1 MAKVMKKIYILMML
15 CMMGGVGYL
24 QAQELKEYPLDTI
37 NGEEVYKYRVE
48 RSIGLYRIGVNFD
61 VPQADIIRLN
71 PQLRERG
78 LHFDEILYIPT
89 KRKIGEKKEVL
100 PVKEELKPVVAPVA
114 PVVEEQP
121 VEPAVVAQ
129 DSVVT
134 ASDSAVVAVTDSV
147 VVPVI
152 PEPIVLDSV
161 IDGKRVVELA
171 LMLPFESQQT
181 KRSAN
186 AARMMEFYQ
195 GALLALHDMQ
205 NDSIV
210 YRLRVYDIERSE
222 RRVKE
227 LCDSTELDRVQAVL
241 GLAYPVQIQQ
251 MIPWCE
257 AHQVPLFLP
266 FCDDI
271 DLKGKPHV
279 YQFNS
284 PDREE
289 AQALTRQWIAPKG
302 DSALHCVAI
311 NVREADY
318 SNAMKE
324 LRQVLKEEGIAYDTI
339 PMRDLLKDSAAYA
352 FDKEKENLII
362 VHSDRYQHV
371 RVLMPHL
378 VKIQEEGYRLRLV
391 SQYSWQKESVNLPQV
406 YISKFTTEERDV
418 THYNGLWEHYFVN
431 THVSETPRYDLLGY
445 DLMREIIYI
454 VNGQPSE
461 NEGLQSPIYWE
472 AESEADG
479 WQNTYIHIVEN

>member
-1 MAKVMKKIYILMML
+1 MKKIYIIICML
-15 CMMGGVGYL
+15 CVLGGWNSL
-24 QAQELKEYPLDTI
+24 QAQELKDYPLDTI

-78 LHFDEILYIPT
+78 LHFDEVLYIPT
-89 KRKIGEKKEVL
+89 KRKLGAKKESF
-100 PVKEELKPVVAPVA
+100 KETPIEVVPVVPEVPEKPENPEVPEIPENPAQDTVA
-114 PVVEEQP
+114 VTEQ
-121 VEPAVVAQ
+121 Q

-134 ASDSAVVAVTDSV
+134 PVV
-147 VVPVI
+147 

-181 KRSAN
+181 KRSAS
-186 AARMMEFYQ
+186 AARMLEFYQ
-195 GALLALHDMQ
+195 GALLALHDLQ
-205 NDSIV
+205 NDSVV
-210 YRLRVYDIERSE
+210 YRLWVYDIERTE
-222 RRVKE
+222 RRVKA
-227 LCDSTELDRVQAVL
+227 LCDSTELDHVQAII
-241 GLAYPVQIQQ
+241 GLAYPVQIKQ

-257 AHQVPLFLP
+257 AHGVPLFLP
-266 FCDDI
+266 FCDNI
-271 DLKGKPHV
+271 NLKGLPHV

-284 PDREE
+284 PDKDE
-289 AQALTRQWIAPKG
+289 AQALVRRWMAVKT

-318 SNAMKE
+318 SNAIRE
-324 LRQVLKEEGIAYDTI
+324 LRQAMKEEGIAYDTI

-352 FDKEKENLII
+352 MDREKENLII

-378 VKIQEEGYRLRLV
+378 LKLQEEGYRLRLV
-391 SQYSWQKESVNLPQV
+391 SQYSWQKESVNIPQV
-406 YISKFTTEERDV
+406 YTSKFTTEERDI

-431 THVSETPRYDLLGY
+431 AHVSETPRYDLLGY
-445 DLMREIIYI
+445 DMMRNAVFQI
-454 VNGQPSE
+454 NRQPDE
-461 NEGLQSPIYWE
+461 NEGLQSSIYWE

-479 WQNTYIHIVEN
+479 WQNTYINIVEN

>member
-1 MAKVMKKIYILMML
+1 MML
-15 CMMGGVGYL
+15 CMVGGFGCL
-24 QAQELKEYPLDTI
+24 QAQEVKDYPLDTI

-78 LHFDEILYIPT
+78 LHFDEVLYIPT

-134 ASDSAVVAVTDSV
+134 ASDSAVVAVQDSV
-147 VVPVI
+147 TVDSVAPVV

-186 AARMMEFYQ
+186 AARMLEFYQ

-210 YRLRVYDIERSE
+210 YRLRVYDIERSG

-227 LCDSTELDRVQAVL
+227 LCDSTELNRVQAVL

-257 AHQVPLFLP
+257 ARQVPLFLP
-266 FCDDI
+266 FCDNI

-289 AQALTRQWIAPKG
+289 AQALTRQWIAHKG

-324 LRQVLKEEGIAYDTI
+324 LRQVLKEEGISYDTI
-339 PMRDLLKDSAAYA
+339 PMRDLLKDSVAYA
-352 FDKEKENLII
+352 LDSTKENLII

-378 VKIQEEGYRLRLV
+378 VKLQEDGYRLRLV

-406 YISKFTTEERDV
+406 YTSKFTTEERDV

-431 THVSETPRYDLLGY
+431 AHVSETPRYDLLGY
-445 DLMREIIYI
+445 DLMREIIYVI
-454 VNGQPSE
+454 NGQPSE

>member
-1 MAKVMKKIYILMML
+1 MKKIYILMML
-15 CMMGGVGYL
+15 CMVGGFGCL
-24 QAQELKEYPLDTI
+24 QAQEVKDYPLDTI

-78 LHFDEILYIPT
+78 LHFDEVLYIPT

-134 ASDSAVVAVTDSV
+134 ASDSAVVAVQDSV
-147 VVPVI
+147 TVDSVAPVV

-186 AARMMEFYQ
+186 AARMLEFYQ

-210 YRLRVYDIERSE
+210 YRLRVYDIERSG

-227 LCDSTELDRVQAVL
+227 LCDSTELNRVQAVL

-257 AHQVPLFLP
+257 ARQVPLFLP
-266 FCDDI
+266 FCDNI

-289 AQALTRQWIAPKG
+289 AQALTRQWIAHKG

-324 LRQVLKEEGIAYDTI
+324 LRQVLKEEGISYDTI
-339 PMRDLLKDSAAYA
+339 PMRDLLKDSVAYA
-352 FDKEKENLII
+352 LDSTKENLII

-378 VKIQEEGYRLRLV
+378 VKLQEDGYRLRLV

-406 YISKFTTEERDV
+406 YTSKFTTEERDV

-431 THVSETPRYDLLGY
+431 AHVSETPRYDLLGY
-445 DLMREIIYI
+445 DLMREIIYVI
-454 VNGQPSE
+454 NGQPSE

>member
-1 MAKVMKKIYILMML
+1 MML

-134 ASDSAVVAVTDSV
+134 ASDSAVTLVTDSV

-186 AARMMEFYQ
+186 AARMLEFYQ

-227 LCDSTELDRVQAVL
+227 LCDSTDLDRVQAVL

-257 AHQVPLFLP
+257 SHQVPLFLP
-266 FCDDI
+266 FCDNI

-289 AQALTRQWIAPKG
+289 AQGSGLFECDEGVAP
-302 DSALHCVAI
+302 SAERRRYCLRHHPDAGSAQRLSGLCV
-311 NVREADY
+311 R
-318 SNAMKE
+318 
-324 LRQVLKEEGIAYDTI
+324 
-339 PMRDLLKDSAAYA
+339 
-352 FDKEKENLII
+352 
-362 VHSDRYQHV
+362 
-371 RVLMPHL
+371 
-378 VKIQEEGYRLRLV
+378 
-391 SQYSWQKESVNLPQV
+391 
-406 YISKFTTEERDV
+406 
-418 THYNGLWEHYFVN
+418 
-431 THVSETPRYDLLGY
+431 
-445 DLMREIIYI
+445 
-454 VNGQPSE
+454 
-461 NEGLQSPIYWE
+461 
-472 AESEADG
+472 
-479 WQNTYIHIVEN
+479 